1 MQRRHLLAAG
11 SVAVTLPAF
20 SLDFAAARLP
30 AAMRANVDRIVDI
43 AVGIRPF
50 RAQGP
55 RIEAERRFGKTLV
68 HHYGHGGS
76 GWSLSWGS
84 AQCAL
89 ALIRSHGMRP
99 GERIAVIGCGAIGL
113 ATARTAQQAG
123 YKVRLYA
130 KDRPP
135 RVHSSAATGLW
146 TPDSRIVTEAHASEA
161 WSADWEAMARASFKV
176 HQSYLGLPSGP
187 VEWHDG
193 YVVGDEDF
201 DQPLPSYAGHA
212 NEPDYPDLGSR
223 IADLRPRGQAL
234 AAGEHPF
241 RKPHVRR
248 FTQLVFNVPA
258 YQRLLLDDFA
268 RDGGELVQREFQQPR
283 DFARLPERLVVNCT
297 GDGARKLLGDASMTP
312 VRGQTARLIPQPE
325 VDYALIYRGHN
336 LVVLPRRDGLLV
348 AATGE
353 GDFGSD
359 DLRPDRAQSEAAVQR
374 PRCSSHGAK
383 CASHPRLKL
392 DRTHVPLHRNAPA
405 HLRLAQ
411 PRRGVCGR

>member
-11 SVAVTLPAF
+11 SAALALPAHA
-20 SLDFAAARLP
+20 LDFAAPRPP
-30 AAMRANVDRIVDI
+30 AAMRASVDRIIDI

-55 RIEAERRFGKTLV
+55 RIEAERRFGKAIV

-84 AQCAL
+84 AQRAL
-89 ALIRSHGMRP
+89 GLVQAAGLRP

-113 ATARTAQQAG
+113 TTARTAQQAG

-135 RVHSSAATGLW
+135 HVHSSAATGLW

-161 WSADWEAMARASFKV
+161 WAADWEAMARASFKV

-193 YVVGDEDF
+193 YAVSDEDF
-201 DQPLPSYAGHA
+201 DQPLPGFVG
-212 NEPDYPDLGSR
+212 EPDYPELSSR
-223 IADLRPRGQAL
+223 IADLRPRGKAL
-234 AAGEHPF
+234 EAGEHPF
-241 RKPHVRR
+241 HMPHARR
-248 FTQLVFNVPA
+248 FTQLVFNIPA
-258 YQRLLLDDFA
+258 YQRLLLEDFA
-268 RDGGELVQREFQQPR
+268 RDGGELVQREFRAPR
-283 DFARLPERLVVNCT
+283 EFARLPERLIVNCT
-297 GDGARKLLGDASMTP
+297 GDGARTLLGDTSLTP

-348 AATGE
+348 AAMGE
-353 GDFGSD
+353 HDFGSD

-374 PRCSSHGAK
+374 LAALLGA
-383 CASHPRLKL
+383 
-392 DRTHVPLHRNAPA
+392 
-405 HLRLAQ
+405 
-411 PRRGVCGR
+411 

>member
-1 MQRRHLLAAG
+1 MQRRHLVAAG
-11 SVAVTLPAF
+11 GSALACPALA
-20 SLDFAAARLP
+20 LDFAAPRPP
-30 AAMRANVDRIVDI
+30 APMRASPDRLIDI

-76 GWSLSWGS
+76 GWSLCWGS
-84 AQCAL
+84 AQRAL
-89 ALIRSHGMRP
+89 ALVQAAARP
-99 GERIAVIGCGAIGL
+99 RERIAVLGCGAIGL

-130 KDRPP
+130 RDRPP

-146 TPDSRIVTEAHASEA
+146 TPDSRIVAAEHASA
-161 WSADWEAMARASFKV
+161 GWTAGWEAMARASFQV

-187 VEWHDG
+187 VEWRDG
-193 YVVGDEDF
+193 YLLSDDGF
-201 DQPLPSYAGHA
+201 DTPLPGHVG
-212 NEPDYPDLGSR
+212 EPDYPDLHDR
-223 IADLRPRGQAL
+223 IADLRPRGRAL
-234 AAGEHPF
+234 PAQDHPF
-241 RKPHVRR
+241 RSREARR
-248 FTQLVFNVPA
+248 FTQLVFNIPA

-268 RDGGELVQREFQQPR
+268 RDGGELVQREFAAPR

-297 GDGARKLLGDASMTP
+297 GDGARTLLGDASLTP

-348 AATGE
+348 AAMGE
-353 GDFGSD
+353 HDFGNA
-359 DLRPDRAQSEAAVQR
+359 DLRPDRAQSEDAVR
-374 PRCSSHGAK
+374 
-383 CASHPRLKL
+383 
-392 DRTHVPLHRNAPA
+392 
-405 HLRLAQ
+405 RLAGLFER
-411 PRRGVCGR
+411 P

>member
-11 SVAVTLPAF
+11 AASLAWPAHA
-20 SLDFAAARLP
+20 LDFAPPQAP
-30 AAMRANVDRIVDI
+30 AVIRASTDRIIDI

-50 RAQGP
+50 RALGP
-55 RIEAERRFGKTLV
+55 RIEAEHRHGKTLV

-76 GWSLSWGS
+76 GWSLCWGS
-84 AQCAL
+84 AQRAL
-89 ALIRSHGMRP
+89 ALVQLAARP

-130 KDRPP
+130 RDRPP

-146 TPDSRIVTEAHASEA
+146 TPDSRIVTEAHASAA
-161 WSADWEAMARASFKV
+161 WTASWEAMARASFKV

-193 YVVGDEDF
+193 YVLSDDGF
-201 DQPLPSYAGHA
+201 DTALPHYPGQEA
-212 NEPDYPDLGSR
+212 EPDYPDLAPR
-223 IADLRPRGQAL
+223 IADLRPQGRPL

-241 RKPHVRR
+241 RQTAARR
-248 FTQLVFNVPA
+248 FTQMVFNIPA

-268 RDGGELVQREFQQPR
+268 RDGGELVQREFR
-283 DFARLPERLVVNCT
+283 SARELARLPERLIINCT
-297 GDGARKLLGDASMTP
+297 GDGARTLLDDTSLTP

-336 LVVLPRRDGLLV
+336 LVALPRRDGPHRW
-348 AATGE
+348 
-353 GDFGSD
+353 
-359 DLRPDRAQSEAAVQR
+359 RP
-374 PRCSSHGAK
+374 G
-383 CASHPRLKL
+383 
-392 DRTHVPLHRNAPA
+392 
-405 HLRLAQ
+405 
-411 PRRGVCGR
+411 

>member
-1 MQRRHLLAAG
+1 MRRRHLLAASG
-11 SVAVTLPAF
+11 AALALPAHA
-20 SLDFAAARLP
+20 LDFAPPRPP
-30 AAMRANVDRIVDI
+30 AAMRASVDRIVDI

-55 RIEAERRFGKTLV
+55 RIEAERLHGRTVV

-84 AQCAL
+84 AQRAL
-89 ALIRSHGMRP
+89 ALIQASGARP
-99 GERIAVIGCGAIGL
+99 GSRIAVIGCGAIGL
-113 ATARTAQQAG
+113 TTARTAQQAG

-146 TPDSRIVTEAHASEA
+146 TPDSRIVTEEHASDA
-161 WSADWEAMARASFKV
+161 WTTGWEAMARASFKA
-176 HQSYLGLPSGP
+176 HQGYLGLPSGP

-193 YVVGDEDF
+193 YVVADEGF
-201 DQPLPSYAGHA
+201 DQPLPSYAAHGS
-212 NEPDYPDLGSR
+212 EPDYPDLAPR
-223 IADLRPRGQAL
+223 IADLRPQGKAL

-241 RKPHVRR
+241 RQPHVRR
-248 FTQLVFNVPA
+248 FTQLVFNIPA
-258 YQRLLLDDFA
+258 YQRLLLEDFA
-268 RDGGELVQREFQQPR
+268 RDGGELVQREFRSPR
-283 DFARLPERLVVNCT
+283 EFARLPEPLIVNCT
-297 GDGARKLLGDASMTP
+297 GDGARTLLADASLTP

-348 AATGE
+348 AAMGE
-353 GDFGSD
+353 HDFGSD

-374 PRCSSHGAK
+374 
-383 CASHPRLKL
+383 
-392 DRTHVPLHRNAPA
+392 
-405 HLRLAQ
+405 LA
-411 PRRGVCGR
+411 GLF

>member
-1 MQRRHLLAAG
+1 MQRRQLLVAGGALCAARPG
-11 SVAVTLPAF
+11 HA
-20 SLDFAAARLP
+20 LDFAPPRAPAR
-30 AAMRANVDRIVDI
+30 MRADIDRIIDI

-55 RIEAERRFGKTLV
+55 RIEAQRLHGKTVV

-84 AQCAL
+84 AQRAL
-89 ALIRSHGMRP
+89 ALVQASGAQP
-99 GERIAVIGCGAIGL
+99 GQRIAVIGCGAIGL
-113 ATARTAQQAG
+113 TTARTAQQAG

-146 TPDSRIVTEAHASEA
+146 TPDSRIVTSEHASEV
-161 WSADWEAMARASFKV
+161 WSAGWEAMARASFKM

-193 YVVGDEDF
+193 YVVADEGF
-201 DQPLPSYAGHA
+201 DTPLPRHAG
-212 NEPDYPDLGSR
+212 EPDYPDIASR
-223 IADLRPRGQAL
+223 IADLRPRGAAL

-241 RKPHVRR
+241 AKPHVRR
-248 FTQLVFNVPA
+248 FTQLVFNIPA

-268 RDGGELVQREFQQPR
+268 RDGGEIVQRELLSPR
-283 DFARLPERLVVNCT
+283 DFARLPERLVVNCA
-297 GDGARKLLGDASMTP
+297 GDGARKLLGDNSLTP

-325 VDYALIYRGHN
+325 VDYALIYRAHN

-348 AATGE
+348 AAMGE
-353 GDFGSD
+353 DDFGND

-374 PRCSSHGAK
+374 
-383 CASHPRLKL
+383 
-392 DRTHVPLHRNAPA
+392 
-405 HLRLAQ
+405 LA
-411 PRRGVCGR
+411 GLF

>member
-11 SVAVTLPAF
+11 SATLALPAHA
-20 SLDFAAARLP
+20 LDFASPRLP
-30 AAMRANVDRIVDI
+30 ATMRASVDRIIDI
-43 AVGIRPF
+43 TVGIRPF

-55 RIEAERRFGKTLV
+55 RIEAERRFGKTVV

-84 AQCAL
+84 AQRAL
-89 ALIRSHGMRP
+89 ALVQASGAKP

-113 ATARTAQQAG
+113 TTARTAQQAG

-130 KDRPP
+130 RDRPP

-146 TPDSRIVTEAHASEA
+146 TPESRIVTEANASEA
-161 WSADWEAMARASFKV
+161 WTADWEAMARASFKV

-193 YVVGDEDF
+193 FVVADEDF
-201 DQPLPSYAGHA
+201 DQPLAASASYAGHVG
-212 NEPDYPDLGSR
+212 EPDYPDLSAR
-223 IADLRPRGQAL
+223 IADLRPQGKAL
-234 AAGEHPF
+234 TAAEHPF
-241 RKPHVRR
+241 RKPHARR
-248 FTQLVFNVPA
+248 FTQLVFNIPA

-268 RDGGELVQREFQQPR
+268 RDGGELVQREFRAPR
-283 DFARLPERLVVNCT
+283 EFARLPERLIVNCT
-297 GDGARKLLGDASMTP
+297 GDGARTLLGDTSLTP
-312 VRGQTARLIPQPE
+312 VRGQTAHLIPQPE

-348 AATGE
+348 AAMGAD
-353 GDFGSD
+353 DFGNA

-374 PRCSSHGAK
+374 L
-383 CASHPRLKL
+383 ASLF
-392 DRTHVPLHRNAPA
+392 
-405 HLRLAQ
+405 
-411 PRRGVCGR
+411 